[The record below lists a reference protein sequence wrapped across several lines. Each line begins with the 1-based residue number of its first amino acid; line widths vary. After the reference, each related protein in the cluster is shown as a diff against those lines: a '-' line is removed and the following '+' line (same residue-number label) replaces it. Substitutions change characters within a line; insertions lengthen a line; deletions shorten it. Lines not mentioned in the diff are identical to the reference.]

1 MQQKARMAYESIQ
14 SLRTENYAQTS
25 HNSQRLRRRFYYHT
39 PYLQPQIIMI
49 IVRIYEQQ

>member
-25 HNSQRLRRRFYYHT
+25 HNSQ
-39 PYLQPQIIMI
+39 LQHHDASAAASITTHLTYSPK
-49 IVRIYEQQ
+49 